1 MKINIPEN
9 LNEITIRQFFDF
21 AKCTEQSNDDSYLR
35 LAMISIFCDVSI
47 EDIKKNL
54 SAKEFAEISN
64 HLTEVIKQEPT
75 HIERFTM
82 NGVEFGFI
90 PNLEKITAGEYIE
103 LDELFK
109 QKDSYAQQM
118 SVMYRPIKEKYK
130 DLYRIEPFED
140 KDKYSDI
147 MEFAPVSAYFGAKVF
162 FCNLL
167 SELLKTIQTCLVLQT
182 EETRILEEVLVNNG
196 VGINQF
202 IQLLE
207 ETLLNLKEQQHST
220 FIHSLHF

>member
-21 AKCTEQSNDDSYLR
+21 VKCTEQSNDDAYLR
-35 LAMISIFCDVSI
+35 LAMISIFCDVSV

-54 SAKEFAEISN
+54 SIKEFTEISN

-82 NGVEFGFI
+82 NGIEFGFI

>member
-9 LNEITIRQFFDF
+9 LNEITIKQFFDF
-21 AKCTEQSNDDSYLR
+21 IKCTEQSNDDAYLR
-35 LAMISIFCDVSI
+35 LAMISIFCDISV
-47 EDIKKNL
+47 EDIKKNF
-54 SAKEFAEISN
+54 SVKEFTEISN

-75 HIERFTM
+75 HIERF
-82 NGVEFGFI
+82 NLQGVEFGFI
-90 PNLEKITAGEYIE
+90 PNLENITAGEYIE

-109 QKDSYAQQM
+109 SSDTYLEQM
-118 SVMYRPIKEKYK
+118 GVMYRPIISKHKG
-130 DLYRIEPFED
+130 LYRIEPFEN
-140 KDKYSDI
+140 KDKFKEI

-167 SELLKTIQTCLVLQT
+167 SELLNNIQTCLLLQT
-182 EETRILEEVLVNNG
+182 EETKVLEEVLVKSG

-207 ETLLNLKEQQHST
+207 EMHLNLKKQQHWT
-220 FIHSLHF
+220 FSLS